1 MYEFFD
7 QLILGVWIMKKVF
20 FTAMLTAVMVFTGC
34 SASGNGALPD
44 NKKNDPAAAE
54 IAERTMQLSASA
66 EAESEIDRQLLP
78 YLDKAFY
85 GAILKAIGEDQTVNY
100 MISDIDGD
108 GAQEL
113 AVTSYFD
120 GNTANSC
127 MLFKN
132 ALDYYMYYDPGIYGG
147 DIWHKFRYDR
157 NTDSLLWAVGSIAKD
172 DTCSRYYSLSGGRW
186 TMNSIMSGDAN
197 ENSDK
202 EGSCILNDEYA
213 TKQEFVSYSQELVDP
228 YEKDDVFNVR
238 TRSELK
244 KTASEFKK
252 YLKVS
257 YEPSMI
263 GFTDKNTGNMCY
275 IITIDDIL
283 LNYRCLPFIE
293 YEETDDISDEYIKT
307 ILRAKTICFVLDET
321 GSGTRIRCQIFDKK
335 TVFNK
340 GSAGVTANISG
351 ELSKVTIS
359 PEGSDMTRDFITLE

>member
-1 MYEFFD
+1 
-7 QLILGVWIMKKVF
+7 MKKLF
-20 FTAMLTAVMVFTGC
+20 FTAMLTAVMAFTGC

-44 NKKNDPAAAE
+44 NNKNDPAAAE

-66 EAESEIDRQLLP
+66 EAENEIDRQLLP

-100 MISDIDGD
+100 MINDIDGD

-113 AVTSYFD
+113 AVTSYFE

-132 ALDYYMYYDPGIYGG
+132 AVDYYMYYDPGIYGG

-157 NTDSLLWAVGSIAKD
+157 NTDSLLWAVGSIAEG
-172 DTCSRYYSLSGGRW
+172 DTCSRYYSLNGGKW

-197 ENSDK
+197 ENSDQA
-202 EGSCILNDEYA
+202 GSCILNDEYA
-213 TKQEFVSYSQELVDP
+213 TKREFVSYSQCLTDP
-228 YEKDDVFNVR
+228 SEEEDVFNVR

-244 KTASEFKK
+244 KTASELKK
-252 YLKVS
+252 YLKVN
-257 YEPSMI
+257 YEPAMV
-263 GFTDKNTGNMCY
+263 GFTDRHTGNMCY

-283 LNYRCLPFIE
+283 LNYKCLPFIE
-293 YEETDDISDEYIKT
+293 YEETDDISEEYIKT
-307 ILRAKTICFVLDET
+307 ILRAKTICFVLDEV
-321 GSGTRIRCQIFDKK
+321 GNGTRIRCQIFDKK

-340 GSAGVTANISG
+340 GSVGVTANIGG
-351 ELSKVTIS
+351 ELSKVSIS
-359 PEGSDMTRDFITLE
+359 TESSGMTKDIITLE